1 MSVLLF
7 ILTLSGTD
15 YSSVTTTLTFPA
27 GVTSTTFTVATLDD
41 VINENQESFTAV
53 LSSPMNAMLGS
64 ADTATISIT
73 DDDRKPLL
81 FYSMILQSVIVGE
94 ILSCSYK

>member
-1 MSVLLF
+1 MSVFLF

-15 YSSVTTTLTFPA
+15 YTSGTSTLTFPA
-27 GVTSTTFTVATLDD
+27 GVTSLTFPVATIGDN
-41 VINENQESFTAV
+41 VNENQESFTAV

-73 DDDRKPLL
+73 DDDRKSLL
-81 FYSMILQSVIVGE
+81 YSIQCYCNQLVLVI
-94 ILSCSYK
+94 

>member
-1 MSVLLF
+1 MSAF
-7 ILTLSGTD
+7 IFLLTLSGTD
-15 YSSVTTTLTFPA
+15 YASGTSTLTFPA
-27 GVTSTTFTVATLDD
+27 GVTSMTFPVATIGDD
-41 VINENQESFTAV
+41 VNENQESFTAV

-81 FYSMILQSVIVGE
+81 YSIQ
-94 ILSCSYK
+94 